1 MNTQKGVPSALDKF
15 SQAVRQAPKQM
26 PQETPGTES
35 KLTGI
40 KVVGIGGAGCSAV
53 NRMIAESLR
62 GVEYISINTDPQALF
77 LYDNP
82 SKKILIGQT
91 ITKGMGAG
99 GNAEIGFK
107 AIEENKSEVQEAIAG
122 ADLVFI
128 TAGMGGGTGTGA
140 APVVAE
146 MAKSLGALTIAVVT
160 TPFTFEGE
168 LRRSVAERGIAE
180 LSGKVDTLITIPNDN
195 LLNIVEKKT
204 PLTEAFKMA
213 DKILKEGVHGITDI
227 MMKPGLVNVDFAD
240 INTIM
245 KDSGSALMGIGI
257 SSGDQKAVSAA
268 TDAINNPLQNAR
280 IDGAKGVLFCITGSP
295 SMTLNEVNEAAN
307 YISKAVAKDAKI
319 IFGVVIDERY
329 QDKVSV
335 TVIATGF
342 GNKEE
347 NSDFSDDT
355 LDSGYSGFSAYSSY
369 QQTDSDTDSFSD
381 RFYKKQGK

>member
-1 MNTQKGVPSALDKF
+1 
-15 SQAVRQAPKQM
+15 M

>member
-26 PQETPGTES
+26 PQEAPGTES